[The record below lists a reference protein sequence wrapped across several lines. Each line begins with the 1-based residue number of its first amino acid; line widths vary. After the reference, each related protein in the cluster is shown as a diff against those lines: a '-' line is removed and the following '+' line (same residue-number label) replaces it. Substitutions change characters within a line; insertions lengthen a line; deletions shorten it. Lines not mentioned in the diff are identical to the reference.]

1 MGAMTLSA
9 TREWDFSS
17 EQGKANYKAAQRR
30 YPAQAI
36 VDLAALRDN
45 MRHLVSVVGGPHS
58 GTAVMGIVKADAYG
72 NGRMPAALAALT
84 FTALLFGSARRSG
97 CLLVRLL
104 CADARLFRL
113 DLGKQRIE
121 RRRRLRRRRNTRH
134 GLPLQHRPSKRT

>member
-72 NGRMPAALAALT
+72 HGLIPAALADRKSTRLNSSHRCT
-84 FTALLFGSARRSG
+84 SRMPSSA
-97 CLLVRLL
+97 
-104 CADARLFRL
+104 
-113 DLGKQRIE
+113 
-121 RRRRLRRRRNTRH
+121 
-134 GLPLQHRPSKRT
+134 

>member
-72 NGRMPAALAALT
+72 HAKPASAPIAAI
-84 FTALLFGSARRSG
+84 F
-97 CLLVRLL
+97 
-104 CADARLFRL
+104 
-113 DLGKQRIE
+113 
-121 RRRRLRRRRNTRH
+121 
-134 GLPLQHRPSKRT
+134 